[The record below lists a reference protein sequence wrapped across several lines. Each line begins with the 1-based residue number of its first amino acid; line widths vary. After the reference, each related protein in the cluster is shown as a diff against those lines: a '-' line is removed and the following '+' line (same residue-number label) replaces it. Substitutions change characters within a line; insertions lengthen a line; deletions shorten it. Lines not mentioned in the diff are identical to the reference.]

1 MVNKFWKRS
10 FNKQVFKYLIHGIYH
25 LKPVCLIRSCF
36 SLDVLSEVLKH
47 NFFECKGNTVVF
59 YFLKYTVP
67 FICYMPILE
76 CELNFLSRK
85 KVCWGCLPVC
95 WKKGINCWEFQYR
108 QENLHH
114 FMN

>member
-25 LKPVCLIRSCF
+25 LKPVCLISSCF
-36 SLDVLSEVLKH
+36 SLGVLSEVLKH

>member
-1 MVNKFWKRS
+1 MLNKFWKRS

-36 SLDVLSEVLKH
+36 SLGVLSEVLKH

-67 FICYMPILE
+67 FICYIPILE

-85 KVCWGCLPVC
+85 KSMLGVFACVLEEGYQLLGVSV
-95 WKKGINCWEFQYR
+95 
-108 QENLHH
+108 
-114 FMN
+114 